1 MQKKILICLL
11 LVMALL
17 IPNLASCG
25 FGGSDA
31 LEIENIGVEI
41 LEDGTSK
48 ITIKYFDD
56 IEEPVVFYVPAGQM
70 GEKGETGETGN
81 GIKEIVLS
89 NKEDGVQTMYIHYTE
104 PSLTRCPELTKTA
117 WHICLSSFRT
127 EAKTLSS
134 FQRELKEKRVQALLE
149 LTMQQITRPTRL

>member
-70 GEKGETGETGN
+70 ELMRQQEKGYRFEQQYSTVTYKIAN
-81 GIKEIVLS
+81 DDTDYLS
-89 NKEDGVQTMYIHYTE
+89 V
-104 PSLTRCPELTKTA
+104 S
-117 WHICLSSFRT
+117 SSFF
-127 EAKTLSS
+127 SS
-134 FQRELKEKRVQALLE
+134 LK
-149 LTMQQITRPTRL
+149 